1 MSVTSLSLLYYN
13 TVFTLALLTV
23 PGQPR
28 SLVPSPVPY
37 WPAFTLES
45 LQASQFEAGGVVCRT
60 SLVHIDNNR
69 SKQWHLN
76 RQCHMVCVSLVSYVS
91 LSLYTFSNS
100 NKEIYKKAASRTKD
114 SYVKKAPVVE
124 KSTSFGTHHCCSCP
138 FRPTT
143 VTVDT

>member
-1 MSVTSLSLLYYN
+1 M
-13 TVFTLALLTV
+13 FTLALLTV

-28 SLVPSPVPY
+28 SLEPSPVPY

-76 RQCHMVCVSLVSYVS
+76 RHGLCQSCFVRLRLPLHLFKQQQRDIQEGC
-91 LSLYTFSNS
+91 
-100 NKEIYKKAASRTKD
+100 TKD
-114 SYVKKAPVVE
+114 SYVEKAPVVE

>member
-1 MSVTSLSLLYYN
+1 M
-13 TVFTLALLTV
+13 FTLALLTV

-28 SLVPSPVPY
+28 SLEPSPVLY

-45 LQASQFEAGGVVCRT
+45 LQASQFEAGAWFAARHWSTLTITVQ
-60 SLVHIDNNR
+60 NNGI
-69 SKQWHLN
+69 STD
-76 RQCHMVCVSLVSYVS
+76 MVCVRLVSYVS
-91 LSLYTFSNS
+91 VSLYTFSNS
-100 NKEIYKKAASRTKD
+100 NKEKYKKAASRTKD

>member
-1 MSVTSLSLLYYN
+1 MESWPPEESIRTLRIN
-13 TVFTLALLTV
+13 VFTLALLTV

-28 SLVPSPVPY
+28 SLEPSPVRY

-45 LQASQFEAGGVVCRT
+45 LQASQFEAGAWFAARHWSTLTRT
-60 SLVHIDNNR
+60 VQNNGI
-69 SKQWHLN
+69 STD
-76 RQCHMVCVSLVSYVS
+76 MGCVSLPSYVS
-91 LSLYTFSNS
+91 VCLYTFSNS

-114 SYVKKAPVVE
+114 SYAE

>member
-1 MSVTSLSLLYYN
+1 MSFSCFSSFFHETN

-28 SLVPSPVPY
+28 SLEPGPVPY

-45 LQASQFEAGGVVCRT
+45 LQASQFEAGAWFATRHWSTLTITVQ
-60 SLVHIDNNR
+60 NNGISR
-69 SKQWHLN
+69 DIG
-76 RQCHMVCVSLVSYVS
+76 CVSLVSYVYVC
-91 LSLYTFSNS
+91 LYNFSNS

-114 SYVKKAPVVE
+114 SYVEKAQVAE